1 MTRTALRLV
10 TDADLDAYEAGL
22 ELTARYE
29 IALHSG
35 DELELRRV
43 EALIAGHDI
52 AHGTQL
58 LTDLYDEPAAA

>member
-1 MTRTALRLV
+1 MTRIAALRIV

-58 LTDLYDEPAAA
+58 LADLAA

>member
-10 TDADLDAYEAGL
+10 TDADLDAYEAEQAARR
-22 ELTARYE
+22 ELTARHAW
-29 IALHSG
+29 ALHSG

-52 AHGTQL
+52 AHGTQIL
-58 LTDLYDEPAAA
+58 ASHAA